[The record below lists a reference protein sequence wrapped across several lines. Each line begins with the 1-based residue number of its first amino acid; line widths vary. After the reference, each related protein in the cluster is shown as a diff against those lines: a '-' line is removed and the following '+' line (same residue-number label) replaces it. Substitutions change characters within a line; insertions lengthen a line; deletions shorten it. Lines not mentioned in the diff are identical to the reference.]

1 MKNNIFSFIL
11 ATLLIVSC
19 SNPAAKEKT
28 LPLPT
33 HKMAEQE
40 SRADLAVIDF
50 KKTSYDFGKV
60 EHGEVLEYTFVFTNT
75 GKSDLVIYS
84 ATASCGCTVPEYDK
98 NLIAPGQEGKVKIV
112 FNTRGF
118 RGAQSKTIS
127 ITSNASNAVMNLFVT
142 ANIHV

>member
-1 MKNNIFSFIL
+1 MKNIIL
-11 ATLLIVSC
+11 FYYILLLVVFSC
-19 SNPAAKEKT
+19 SNPSAKEKS
-28 LPLPT
+28 LPLPA

-40 SRADLAVIDF
+40 SRADMAVIDF
-50 KKTSYDFGKV
+50 KKTSHDFGKV

-75 GKSDLVIYS
+75 GKSDLVIYAAS
-84 ATASCGCTVPEYDK
+84 ASCGCTVPEYDK
-98 NLIAPGQEGKVKIV
+98 NLIAPGQQGKVKIV

-118 RGAQSKTIS
+118 RGAQSKTIT

>member
-1 MKNNIFSFIL
+1 MKKNIFSFIL
-11 ATLLIVSC
+11 ASFLVFSC
-19 SNPAAKEKT
+19 SNPAAKEKS
-28 LPLPT
+28 LPLPA
-33 HKMAEQE
+33 HKLAEQE
-40 SRADLAVIDF
+40 TRTDLAVIDF
-50 KKTSYDFGKV
+50 KKNSHDFGKV

-98 NLIAPGQEGKVKIV
+98 NLIVPGQQGKVKIV

-118 RGAQSKTIS
+118 RGAQSKAIT
-127 ITSNASNAVMNLFVT
+127 ITSNASNSVMTLFVT